1 MAKKKNPG
9 LLLLTRV
16 HQTILLLRG
25 QRIILDADLARLY
38 GVTTKRLNQQVA
50 RNIDRF
56 PEDFMFR
63 LTWDEA
69 QSLRSQ
75 IATLDDAPLNPRLQI
90 ATLDLSRRPPSSRSK
105 SASLRSG
112 ANLKYRPYA
121 FTEHGA
127 IMAATVLNSKEA
139 VKASLF
145 VVRAFVQLRELLS
158 THHDLAAK
166 LDELEKKLQNHDEQI
181 LAIIDAIRQ
190 LMEDPD
196 AADPAKPPIGFHTE
210 LASPNATATSPKRLP
225 KPKAKAK

>member
-1 MAKKKNPG
+1 MPKKQNPG

-38 GVTTKRLNQQVA
+38 GVTTKALNQA
-50 RNIDRF
+50 IKRNLDRF

-69 QSLRSQ
+69 ADPRSQIVTLNTAKSLRSQ
-75 IATLDDAPLNPRLQI
+75 SVTLKRGTNR
-90 ATLDLSRRPPSSRSK
+90 
-105 SASLRSG
+105 
-112 ANLKYRPYA
+112 KYRPYA

-210 LASPNATATSPKRLP
+210 LAPPNATAKLPKRLP
-225 KPKAKAK
+225 KPKSKAK